1 MGERARPATLICVLK
16 TIHRPSTNGG
26 KVVCVQCVISRAH
39 NTPPDSHS
47 RTVAT
52 LALIAHDGKKAEMMA
67 FAIEHQDQL
76 AEFGLVATGTT
87 GQLLSDRVG
96 LDIDRQRSGPLGGD
110 VQIAAKIVE
119 GIVDGVLFFVD
130 EMDKH
135 PHDPDIR
142 TLLRTCAVHDVPL
155 ATNLATARLVLA
167 GLPEREAV
175 E

>member
-1 MGERARPATLICVLK
+1 M
-16 TIHRPSTNGG
+16 
-26 KVVCVQCVISRAH
+26 
-39 NTPPDSHS
+39 
-47 RTVAT
+47 AT

-76 AEFGLVATGTT
+76 AKFGLVATGTT

-167 GLPEREAV
+167 GLPEREAG